1 MWKCRGC
8 AYGRF
13 KECSGG
19 KNLAYQSDYLR
30 LREMK
35 DDAREEGREE
45 GVTNTISVISK
56 LKRGQISARDAAKE
70 LNVTEDVV
78 KELME

>member
-1 MWKCRGC
+1 M
-8 AYGRF
+8 AYI
-13 KECSGG
+13 
-19 KNLAYQSDYLR
+19 YQSDYLR